1 MREKGKRF
9 ITKYGFRLFVFAFLT
24 VVFMLLGRDG
34 PVLFDDSGSYMRIR
48 WHEGVMPAY
57 PILLLLNQYFFGDIW
72 YLWAVILEQALL
84 AAFSVTVF
92 EETLRKRFGL
102 LPVEGVLICLF
113 ALYPYTIEMPV
124 VMTQAILTEGI
135 AYSIFYLFLAVL
147 LSAVWD
153 KSYIRL
159 AGAFGIT
166 LLLSAVRSQLQIL
179 FAVCGI
185 VFFYLVCMGKKTA
198 GKGRKIIRAA
208 AGLLGCMAVSLA
220 GVVLVLGL
228 IRGYRVM
235 LGPEHPFNR
244 FGLKVQWPEVY
255 QIALEEDRQKAAAQ
269 EAAGTELDAQ
279 AAESEGQAE
288 TVNEEALSAAETE
301 EALVDKSFTTSQ
313 YMTLIF
319 SRGMYEADYED
330 AALFQDPVVKGL
342 FLALYEETDREQER
356 YAYAREGL
364 WMWKDIVGGIG
375 KIGGTCLF
383 TPSEYYV
390 EYAPEVIRSEQ
401 FSEIRSSHLRTIG
414 FTLIRAHFGR
424 FLYHT
429 LMLLP
434 QAFISTVFF
443 QFAPL
448 YGFCHLVTAFLYL
461 AALSLMVWGYADVRA
476 RREGAEM
483 MALVLGSN
491 VVTVLVISL
500 VFFGQQRYLVYA
512 FGMFYI
518 AYYVLLRKLWN
529 LYIRGR
535 LSELWKRRSAFGKA
549 LQKKK
554 DR

>member
-9 ITKYGFRLFVFAFLT
+9 ITKYGFRLFVFVSLT

-57 PILLLLNQYFFGDIW
+57 PILLLLNQYFFGDSW

-84 AAFSVTVF
+84 AAFSITVF
-92 EETLRKRFGL
+92 EETVRKRFGL

-159 AGAFGIT
+159 AGAFGMT

-185 VFFYLVCMGKKTA
+185 VFFYLVCMGKKTT
-198 GKGRKIIRAA
+198 GKGRRIIRAA
-208 AGLLGCMAVSLA
+208 AGFLGCMAVSLA

-390 EYAPEVIRSEQ
+390 EYAPEVIRSDQ

-461 AALSLMVWGYADVRA
+461 AALSLMIWGYADVRA

-500 VFFGQQRYLVYA
+500 VFFGQQRYLVYN
-512 FGMFYI
+512 FGPFYI
-518 AYYVLLRKLWN
+518 AFYLLLRQLW
-529 LYIRGR
+529 RVR
-535 LSELWKRRSAFGKA
+535 LREFLRRRKR
-549 LQKKK
+549 
-554 DR
+554 

>member
-57 PILLLLNQYFFGDIW
+57 PILLLLNQYFFGDSW

-84 AAFSVTVF
+84 AAFSITVF
-92 EETLRKRFGL
+92 EETVRKRFGL

-159 AGAFGIT
+159 AGAFGMT

-185 VFFYLVCMGKKTA
+185 VFFYLVCMGKKTT
-198 GKGRKIIRAA
+198 GKGRRIIRAA
-208 AGLLGCMAVSLA
+208 AGFLGCMAVSLA

-269 EAAGTELDAQ
+269 AAGTGPEADAAAQNAGTEPEADAAVQDAGTEPEAQ
-279 AAESEGQAE
+279 AG
-288 TVNEEALSAAETE
+288 AETE

-390 EYAPEVIRSEQ
+390 ECAPEVIRSDQ

-461 AALSLMVWGYADVRA
+461 AALSLMIWGYADVRA

-500 VFFGQQRYLVYA
+500 VFFGQQRYLVYN
-512 FGMFYI
+512 FGPFYI
-518 AYYVLLRKLWN
+518 AFYLLLRQLW
-529 LYIRGR
+529 RVR
-535 LSELWKRRSAFGKA
+535 LREFLRRRKR
-549 LQKKK
+549 
-554 DR
+554 

>member
-1 MREKGKRF
+1 
-9 ITKYGFRLFVFAFLT
+9 
-24 VVFMLLGRDG
+24 
-34 PVLFDDSGSYMRIR
+34 
-48 WHEGVMPAY
+48 
-57 PILLLLNQYFFGDIW
+57 
-72 YLWAVILEQALL
+72 
-84 AAFSVTVF
+84 
-92 EETLRKRFGL
+92 
-102 LPVEGVLICLF
+102 
-113 ALYPYTIEMPV
+113 
-124 VMTQAILTEGI
+124 
-135 AYSIFYLFLAVL
+135 
-147 LSAVWD
+147 
-153 KSYIRL
+153 
-159 AGAFGIT
+159 
-166 LLLSAVRSQLQIL
+166 
-179 FAVCGI
+179 
-185 VFFYLVCMGKKTA
+185 
-198 GKGRKIIRAA
+198 
-208 AGLLGCMAVSLA
+208 MAVSLA

-390 EYAPEVIRSEQ
+390 ECAPEVIRSDQ

-461 AALSLMVWGYADVRA
+461 AALSLMIWGYADVRA

-500 VFFGQQRYLVYA
+500 VFFGQQRYLVYN
-512 FGMFYI
+512 FGPFYI
-518 AYYVLLRKLWN
+518 AFYLLLRQLW
-529 LYIRGR
+529 RVR
-535 LSELWKRRSAFGKA
+535 LREFLRRRKR
-549 LQKKK
+549 
-554 DR
+554 

>member
-255 QIALEEDRQKAAAQ
+255 QSALEEARQNAAAQ

-390 EYAPEVIRSEQ
+390 EYAPEVIRSDQ

-461 AALSLMVWGYADVRA
+461 AALSLMIWGYADVRA

-500 VFFGQQRYLVYA
+500 VFFGQQRYLVYN
-512 FGMFYI
+512 FGPFYI
-518 AYYVLLRKLWN
+518 AFYLLLRQLW
-529 LYIRGR
+529 RVR
-535 LSELWKRRSAFGKA
+535 LREFLRRRKR
-549 LQKKK
+549 
-554 DR
+554 

>member
-9 ITKYGFRLFVFAFLT
+9 ITKYGFRLFVFVSLT

-57 PILLLLNQYFFGDIW
+57 PILLLLNQYFFGDSW

-84 AAFSVTVF
+84 AAFSITVF
-92 EETLRKRFGL
+92 EETVRKRFGL
-102 LPVEGVLICLF
+102 SPVEGVLICLF

-147 LSAVWD
+147 LSAV
-153 KSYIRL
+153 
-159 AGAFGIT
+159 
-166 LLLSAVRSQLQIL
+166 RSQLQIL
-179 FAVCGI
+179 FGVCGI
-185 VFFYLVCMGKKTA
+185 VFFYLVCMGKKTT
-198 GKGRKIIRAA
+198 GKGRRIIRAA
-208 AGLLGCMAVSLA
+208 AGFLGCMAVSLA

-390 EYAPEVIRSEQ
+390 EYAPEVIRSDQ

-461 AALSLMVWGYADVRA
+461 AALSLMIWGYADVRA

-500 VFFGQQRYLVYA
+500 VFFGQQRYLVYN
-512 FGMFYI
+512 FGPFYI
-518 AYYVLLRKLWN
+518 AFYLLLRQLW
-529 LYIRGR
+529 RVR
-535 LSELWKRRSAFGKA
+535 LREFLRRRKR
-549 LQKKK
+549 
-554 DR
+554 

>member
-92 EETLRKRFGL
+92 EETVRKRFGL

-301 EALVDKSFTTSQ
+301 EALVDKSLEWVKSITS
-313 YMTLIF
+313 F
-319 SRGMYEADYED
+319 S
-330 AALFQDPVVKGL
+330 
-342 FLALYEETDREQER
+342 
-356 YAYAREGL
+356 
-364 WMWKDIVGGIG
+364 
-375 KIGGTCLF
+375 
-383 TPSEYYV
+383 
-390 EYAPEVIRSEQ
+390 
-401 FSEIRSSHLRTIG
+401 
-414 FTLIRAHFGR
+414 
-424 FLYHT
+424 
-429 LMLLP
+429 
-434 QAFISTVFF
+434 
-443 QFAPL
+443 
-448 YGFCHLVTAFLYL
+448 
-461 AALSLMVWGYADVRA
+461 
-476 RREGAEM
+476 
-483 MALVLGSN
+483 
-491 VVTVLVISL
+491 
-500 VFFGQQRYLVYA
+500 
-512 FGMFYI
+512 
-518 AYYVLLRKLWN
+518 
-529 LYIRGR
+529 
-535 LSELWKRRSAFGKA
+535 
-549 LQKKK
+549 
-554 DR
+554 